1 MAISFLNTGRTR
13 ARQYYK
19 ETVNVNNL
27 ERIMLLDAFYRF
39 AYEAKRHGF
48 AAEEIRQIEEK
59 LVEWGLVK
67 RD

>member
-1 MAISFLNTGRTR
+1 MAISFLSTGRTR
-13 ARQYYK
+13 ERQYYK

-27 ERIMLLDAFYRF
+27 ERIVLLDAFYRF
-39 AYEAKRHGF
+39 AYEAERHGF
-48 AAEEIRQIEEK
+48 AVEEIRRIEEK